1 MRIDI
6 YGIYVSG
13 ISSLGDT
20 VDRRKKLT
28 LVKHERST
36 GGGKFPG
43 ELGRRLATVLMDSND
58 AILLH
63 DFEGNILAW
72 NRGAESVYG
81 YSKEEALGMNILKI
95 IPEDRWVESA
105 TLMNRLRMGERV
117 ESFETRRLAKGDRFI
132 DVWLTVTPMLDDDGT
147 PTGIATTERDI
158 TERRQARKTL
168 QASERNFRELVESL
182 HTGISIY
189 QAGQIVYLNPAYER
203 LLGPLNGLFDSTHYK
218 HIHPEDVAPAK
229 SFYRGLL
236 LGRSQTDDLEFRFFP
251 VHESAGRLG
260 MKWVYCRGMQFVY
273 EGQEALLFNF
283 TDTTNKRE
291 LDHLMSVQD
300 RMASLGHIAAT
311 ITHDIRNALSSLNI
325 YLSTLK
331 RLLDRKEGLEKEQ
344 EIIEQMRGCSDQI
357 ESVIKTATDF
367 GRPGEPKLE
376 RCNLNELVE
385 ETLGLCSTAISK
397 SGVKIVKNLGEG
409 LPGCRL
415 DPILIK
421 RVLVNL
427 IMNAL
432 EAMEKMDRE
441 TKELEITSS
450 AKNEHTLVRIS
461 DKGPG
466 VLPQLRKMIF
476 DPFFTSKDGS
486 MGIGLAISFRI
497 IQDHGGLLYVT
508 ESKRGGAEF
517 VIELPLESGTGP
529 A

>member
-1 MRIDI
+1 
-6 YGIYVSG
+6 VK
-13 ISSLGDT
+13 T
-20 VDRRKKLT
+20 KKVT
-28 LVKHERST
+28 LVKDEKST
-36 GGGKFPG
+36 ASGTFPG
-43 ELGRRLATVLMDSND
+43 DLERRLATVLMDSND

-72 NRGAESVYG
+72 NRGAESGYG
-81 YSKEEALGMNILKI
+81 YSKEEALGMNILRI
-95 IPEDRWVESA
+95 IPEDRWAEAS
-105 TLMNRLRMGERV
+105 TLMDTLRKGERV
-117 ESFETRRLAKGDRFI
+117 ESFETRRLTRDGRLI
-132 DVWLTVTPMLDDDGT
+132 DVWLTATPMLNSEGT
-147 PTGIATTERDI
+147 PMGIATTERDI
-158 TERRQARKTL
+158 TQSRQARKAL
-168 QASERNFRELVESL
+168 QDSERNFRELVESL

-189 QAGQIVYLNPAYER
+189 QAGRIVYKNPAYER
-203 LLGPLNGLFDSTHYK
+203 LLGPLHALFDPKHYK
-218 HIHPEDVAPAK
+218 YVHPEDLTTVK
-229 SFYRGLL
+229 SFYQGLL

-251 VHESAGRLG
+251 VDGSAGRLG
-260 MKWVYCRGMQFVY
+260 MRWVYCRGMRFVY
-273 EGQEALLFNF
+273 GGKEALLFNF

-291 LDHLMSVQD
+291 MDHLMSMQD

-325 YLSTLK
+325 YLSTLY

-344 EIIEQMRGCSDQI
+344 GIIEQMMGCSSQI

-367 GRPGEPKLE
+367 SKPGEPKLQ

-385 ETLGLCSTAISK
+385 ETLGLCSTALSK
-397 SGVKIVKNLGEG
+397 GGVQVVRNLGEG
-409 LPGCRL
+409 LPGCRV

-441 TKELEITSS
+441 TKELDITSLV
-450 AKNEHTLVRIS
+450 KNGHILVRVS

-466 VLPQLRKMIF
+466 VPPQLRKMIF
-476 DPFFTSKDGS
+476 DPFFTTKADS

-517 VIELPLESGTGP
+517 VIEFPLEGGTGP

>member
-1 MRIDI
+1 M
-6 YGIYVSG
+6 
-13 ISSLGDT
+13 
-20 VDRRKKLT
+20 DRRKKVT
-28 LVKHERST
+28 LVKDEKSKGSGR
-36 GGGKFPG
+36 FPG
-43 ELGRRLATVLMDSND
+43 ELERRLATVLMDSND

-81 YSKEEALGMNILKI
+81 YSKQEALGMNILKI
-95 IPEDRWVESA
+95 LPEDRWAESG
-105 TLMNRLRMGERV
+105 TLMDRLRKGERV
-117 ESFETRRLAKGDRFI
+117 ESFETRRLTRDGRVL
-132 DVWLTVTPMLDDDGT
+132 DVWLTATPMLDDEGT
-147 PTGIATTERDI
+147 PMGIATTERDI
-158 TERRQARKTL
+158 TERRKTRKAL
-168 QASERNFRELVESL
+168 QANERNFRELVESL

-189 QAGQIVYLNPAYER
+189 QEGRIVYTNPAYER
-203 LLGPLNGLFDSTHYK
+203 LLGPLHGLFDSKHYK
-218 HIHPEDVAPAK
+218 HIHPEDVTSAK
-229 SFYRGLL
+229 SFYQGLL

-251 VHESAGRLG
+251 VDGSAGRLG

-273 EGQEALLFNF
+273 EGKEALLFNF

-291 LDHLMSVQD
+291 LDHLMSMQD

-325 YLSTLK
+325 YLGTLQ

-344 EIIEQMRGCSDQI
+344 GIIKQMRGCSDQI

-367 GRPGEPKLE
+367 SRPGEPNLQP
-376 RCNLNELVE
+376 CNLNELVE
-385 ETLGLCSTAISK
+385 ETLGLCSTAINK
-397 SGVKIVKNLGEG
+397 SGVKLVKNLCEG

-432 EAMEKMDRE
+432 EAMEKMARE
-441 TKELEITSS
+441 TKELDITSFV
-450 AKNEHTLVRIS
+450 KNGHILVRVS

-466 VLPQLRKMIF
+466 VPPQLMKMIF
-476 DPFFTSKDGS
+476 DPFFTTKNES

-508 ESKRGGAEF
+508 ESKSGGAEF
-517 VIELPLESGTGP
+517 VIEFPLEGGLGP